1 MTKHLIPL
9 FFLFIYSVLLIKIMV
24 FKDVPLIRLGM
35 LKLNFGGTL
44 EGPANL
50 VPFKTIIQYMQAD
63 KGILIAAINILGNI
77 FLLVPFGFLV
87 AASFSNIIWL
97 KKIILAFTVGSLI
110 EGMQVVLHIGIFDID
125 DVILNGMGVIVGYW
139 NFGFFQQ
146 LFPST
151 RSKIIFFVTIIFIV
165 TAFFGISYYR
175 NGQFPIG
182 FEKAVIHKPTNVD
195 HNRQLN
201 QGDDPCNGTGGTG
214 QIVSVR
220 SQSITIKRKDGVSQ
234 SIKLTTQTVI
244 KNSTSTIT
252 ASELKMGQRV
262 TLIID
267 ETETASLVLVCN
279 ESF

>member
-1 MTKHLIPL
+1 MTKRLIPL
-9 FFLFIYSVLLIKIMV
+9 ALLLIYSALLFKVMV

-50 VPFKTIIQYMQAD
+50 IPFKTIIQYLHAD
-63 KGILIAAINILGNI
+63 KGVLIAAINILGNI

-87 AASFSNIIWL
+87 AASFSNLTWI
-97 KKIILAFTVGSLI
+97 KKIILAFTVGSFI
-110 EGMQVVLHIGIFDID
+110 EGMQVLLHIGIFDID

-139 NFGFFQQ
+139 KFGVFQR

-151 RSKIIFFVTIIFIV
+151 KSKIIVLGTIILIV
-165 TAFFGISYYR
+165 IAFFGISYYR

-182 FEKAVIHKPTNVD
+182 FEKAVIHKTTNVD
-195 HNRQLN
+195 DNRQLN
-201 QGDDPCNGTGGTG
+201 QGDDLCNGTGGTG
-214 QIVSVR
+214 QIISVG

-244 KNSTSTIT
+244 KNTTSTIT

>member
-35 LKLNFGGTL
+35 FKLNFGGTL

-63 KGILIAAINILGNI
+63 KGVLIAAINILGNI

-87 AASFSNIIWL
+87 AASFSNITWL
-97 KKIILAFTVGSLI
+97 NKIILAFAVGSLI
-110 EGMQVVLHIGIFDID
+110 EGTQVVLHIGIFDID

-151 RSKIIFFVTIIFIV
+151 RSKIIFFVTILVIV
-165 TAFFGISYYR
+165 IAFFGISYYR

-195 HNRQLN
+195 LNRQLN

-214 QIVSVR
+214 QIISVG
-220 SQSITIKRKDGVSQ
+220 SQSITIKRKDGGSQ

-244 KNSTSTIT
+244 KNSTTTIT